1 MSSFRPSGHASVRKN
16 LEKIHPS
23 VFARCR
29 KLITM
34 IYEGGSFRS
43 ALSSR
48 IISSAHPHL
57 PPGWYFFTPFL
68 LKLITHIYIFHQ
80 RENSILQLQN
90 LRILILKIFSQVR
103 SMRKIRRTC
112 KQNFQKEGKNIG
124 HQEAQGIFLFSVEL
138 LLVRDLDPLSESV
151 VRGKR
156 NPRVE
161 GTWTFNRDKITGEDS
176 TVHPIPGADRD
187 DGRYRTNHR
196 LT

>member
-90 LRILILKIFSQVR
+90 LRILILILISLGSSSKYAKNSSNVETEFPKGRWGKKYRSPGGAGNFSIFGGIIIGARPR
-103 SMRKIRRTC
+103 SSLR
-112 KQNFQKEGKNIG
+112 IG
-124 HQEAQGIFLFSVEL
+124 SKGET
-138 LLVRDLDPLSESV
+138 ESTS
-151 VRGKR
+151 RG
-156 NPRVE
+156 NL
-161 GTWTFNRDKITGEDS
+161 NLQ
-176 TVHPIPGADRD
+176 PG
-187 DGRYRTNHR
+187 
-196 LT
+196 